1 MDERRRGRERLRGLL
16 TQEMQLRRCRSA
28 LIGMVAEAPFPLVR
42 MSLALVGKAGLQE
55 SLARPGSLGPLRP
68 FSLS

>member
-1 MDERRRGRERLRGLL
+1 M
-16 TQEMQLRRCRSA
+16 

-42 MSLALVGKAGLQE
+42 MSLALVGKAGLQA